1 MANLISVVAF
11 TPSSDPNQPVTY
23 TSAAEVINV
32 AKIQGVVASS
42 VTSGVNSAI
51 DYSYNVGNL
60 FQSKT
65 LLVNEAASAIVTAA
79 NA

>member
-1 MANLISVVAF
+1 MANLISVTVF
-11 TPSSDPNQPVTY
+11 TPSSNPNAPVTY
-23 TSAAEVINV
+23 TSAAQVINV
-32 AKIQGVVASS
+32 AKIQSVVADST
-42 VTSGVNSAI
+42 TSGVNSAI